1 MQRNRADQPRRW
13 CRGVVVWDVAEEE
26 VEVGLI
32 STLKAQR
39 AALPIRQGAMKAL
52 SERTKPRLITSA
64 NASPNKGKR
73 VL

>member
-39 AALPIRQGAMKAL
+39 AALPIR
-52 SERTKPRLITSA
+52 
-64 NASPNKGKR
+64 
-73 VL
+73 